1 MNIDATLG
9 IIGLVASATAVILAA
24 LAYWRA
30 SQKPTVSAFQKRLRE
45 CEAGLLECLDAIDK
59 LTVVAKRK
67 YSRDAARES
76 RATTKQKDGLP
87 DPTTDPEGWKKEMMR
102 RRVLG
107 AN

>member
-1 MNIDATLG
+1 MNTVEILAWCALG
-9 IIGLVASATAVILAA
+9 SGLTAVILAL
-24 LAYWRA
+24 LAVYRA
-30 SQKPTVSAFQKRLRE
+30 SQYPSESGLAKRLRE
-45 CEAGLLECLDAIDK
+45 CEVGLLDCLDAVDK

-76 RATTKQKDGLP
+76 RAAQKSTDGLP
-87 DPTTDPEGWKKEMMR
+87 DPNADPEGWKKEMMR